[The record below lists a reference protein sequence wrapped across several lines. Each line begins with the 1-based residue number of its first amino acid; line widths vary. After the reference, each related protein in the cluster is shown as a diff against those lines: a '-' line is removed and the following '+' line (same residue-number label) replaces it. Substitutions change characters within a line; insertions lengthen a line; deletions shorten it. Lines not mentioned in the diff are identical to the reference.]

1 MKQKPACPGRSSE
14 CPYTEKPFV
23 FRGRSLMF
31 EDGLNDLESRRQP
44 GNSHLPI
51 MVLMAGVPNYDSGQ
65 PANI

>member
-14 CPYTEKPFV
+14 CPYTEKPIV
-23 FRGRSLMF
+23 FRGQSLMS
-31 EDGLNDLESRRQP
+31 EDGLSDSEFSRQP
-44 GNSHLPI
+44 GSSYLPI